1 MDIFVGNLA
10 PETTEDQL
18 GDLFKTFGQVKSVQ
32 VVRDMFSGQSKGFGF
47 VDMPGRQHSLD
58 AIRGLNGQ
66 DLNGKPLTVNE
77 SRPRPSGGRGGRRR

>member
-10 PETTEDQL
+10 PETTEDQI

-32 VVRDMFSGQSKGFGF
+32 VVRDLFSGQSKGFGF

-66 DLNGKPLTVNE
+66 ELNGKPLTVNE
-77 SRPRPSGGRGGRRR
+77 SRPRPGGRGGRRR